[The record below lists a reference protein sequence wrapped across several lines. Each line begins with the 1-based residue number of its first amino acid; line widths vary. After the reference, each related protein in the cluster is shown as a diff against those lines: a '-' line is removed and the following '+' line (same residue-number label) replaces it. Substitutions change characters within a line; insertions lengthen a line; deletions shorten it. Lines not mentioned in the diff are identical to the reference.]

1 MNKDTLVAD
10 VVRKTKLSKSDV
22 ARVIDTVIDTIRSQV
37 ARGQKVTLSDFGTFH
52 KQSRAARTARDLA
65 SNQPI
70 RLPRTTVPAFRPGR
84 AFRDAVAP
92 KRAAKKRTTKRSTR
106 SRTR

>member
-1 MNKDTLVAD
+1 VNKDTLVAD

-22 ARVIDTVIDTIRSQV
+22 ARVVDTVIDTIRSQV

-52 KQSRAARTARDLA
+52 KQVRAARTARDLS

-84 AFRDAVAP
+84 AFREAVAP
-92 KRAAKKRTTKRSTR
+92 KRRTTKRPTR
-106 SRTR
+106 SRAR

>member
-1 MNKDTLVAD
+1 MNKDTLVND
-10 VVRKTKLSKSDV
+10 VVRKTKLTRSEV
-22 ARVIDTVIDTIRSQV
+22 AKVVDAVIDTIRTQV

-70 RLPRTTVPAFRPGR
+70 RLPRTSIPAFRPGR

-92 KRAAKKRTTKRSTR
+92 KRATKKRTTKRTAR
-106 SRTR
+106 SRSR